1 MYLQRTVDLS
11 RWNSFG
17 TPAIAEWATS
27 VSSVAALCEALDRC
41 AKQSLPTIVLGGG
54 TNVVL
59 RDRIHGCVIRASI
72 RGITATEDGKRT
84 YVTVG
89 AGESWHGFVRWSLGR
104 GLAGIEN
111 LALIPGTVGA
121 APIQNIGAYG
131 VELSEVLQCVSA
143 VDRETSDARSFD
155 LAACELAYR
164 DSVFKHALKDRV
176 VITSITVALSRSFRP
191 VLGYPDVTR
200 EVAAMGVKPTA
211 ATVAEAVIRVRRRKL
226 PDPRVL
232 GNAGS
237 FFKNPVLDPTTLDGV
252 KARLPSIRSRP
263 DPRGARIPAA
273 ALIDACGFKGMRRGA
288 VGVWYR
294 QPLVLVNH
302 GGARAHE
309 LLAVAAEIRDRVE
322 ARFGVVLELEPSV
335 IGDDA

>member
-1 MYLQRTVDLS
+1 MQLHRNVDLS
-11 RWNSFG
+11 HWNSFG
-17 TPAIAEWATS
+17 TPAVAEWAIS
-27 VSSVAALCEALDRC
+27 VSSLRELCEALDLC
-41 AKQSLPTIVLGGG
+41 NAQGLPTTVLGGG

-59 RDRIHGCVIRASI
+59 RDRIRGCVIRASI
-72 RGITATEDGKRT
+72 RGITALEHGEHTS
-84 YVTVG
+84 VTVG

-131 VELSEVLQCVSA
+131 VELSEVLQHVSA
-143 VDRETSDARSFD
+143 VDRATGAACSFD
-155 LAACELAYR
+155 HAACRLAYR
-164 DSVFKHALKDRV
+164 DSVFKHELKDRV
-176 VITSITVALSRSFRP
+176 VITSVTVTLSRSFRP
-191 VLGYPDVTR
+191 VLGYPDVAR
-200 EVAAMGVKPTA
+200 ELAAIGTKPTA
-211 ATVAEAVIRVRRRKL
+211 TIVAEAVIRVRRRKL
-226 PDPRVL
+226 PDPRLL

-237 FFKNPVLDPTTLDGV
+237 FFKNPVLDRAALDRVRADFPAIPTRT
-252 KARLPSIRSRP
+252 

-273 ALIDACGFKGMRRGA
+273 ALIEACGFKGARRGA

-294 QPLVLVNH
+294 QPLVLVNR

-309 LLAVAAEIRDRVE
+309 LLGVAAEIRDRVE